1 MTELL
6 RFMMLGL
13 GSGAI
18 YALAA
23 QGIVVIYRGS
33 GVLNFSQGALGLLSA
48 ALFVNAW
55 YDNGWALWPSIVLAV
70 AAAGLTGAL
79 VYLLVMRPLQGTSP
93 LVRLVA
99 SLGVLAVLQQGIIL
113 VFGADVTLVP
123 QFLPSGQLEV
133 IDGAPIAYDRLT
145 ILGVAVVLTVA
156 LAWYFRATRLG
167 MATQATND
175 DPVAAAALGWSPV
188 VIGCVN
194 WTIGAALGGLAGV
207 FIVPISGLSPV
218 ALTLVILPA
227 FAAALASG
235 FRSFGLTLLY
245 GVLLGV
251 GQALLVRYSTDIFDP
266 IPGLDPDGWADALPF
281 LLIVVVLVA
290 RGSVIPRRGE
300 LSALLPRVGLPRR
313 VGLASTATTAAL
325 VVAVLLAP
333 TDLVA
338 AIVTSLLVAI
348 VGLSVV
354 LLTGYAGQLSLG
366 QMAIAGVAALVAG
379 RLSQSEGLPF
389 LVCAVVGVVAAV
401 GVGALFALP
410 SLRSR
415 GVALAVVTLG
425 LGIAVEKVVFA
436 NSSYTGGLNG
446 TVVKA
451 PKLFGWSFSS
461 VAHPQRYAFVV
472 IAVFSIA
479 ALVVANARRGKIG
492 RRFLAV
498 RSNEHAAASLG
509 ISVPFAKLA
518 AFGLG
523 AAIAALGGVLLAF
536 RFSVVQYETFD
547 LFSSLQVV
555 MLTVIGGTGYVAGAA
570 IGSLLAPGGV
580 IQHFTSDAS
589 DTERWIVLFSG
600 AALLVTLIANPNGL
614 ASLLSRPGRR
624 RPQATVP
631 STEAPAAEPVTE
643 ASTAPA
649 VTLSVEHLSVAFGGV
664 RVLDDVG
671 LEVIPG
677 RIVGLIGANGAGKT
691 TLLEAISG
699 YVRLEA
705 GTVRVGDRVIAH
717 PSPTRLARAGIR
729 RSFQGVESFDDLSV
743 SENLL
748 VAREDLPPHAW
759 VRELVRPTPPELPPT
774 LATLATRFG
783 LADDLHAAPGE
794 LPFGR
799 RRLLGV
805 ARALAGRPSI
815 LLLDE
820 PASGLSSSETGELA
834 TLIRSIVDAQSVGVL
849 LVEHDVDMV
858 VGLCDEVVVLDVGR
872 VIFRGAPQ
880 DLMADPTVR
889 AAYLGDAADLTARSE
904 HSAAV
909 TTDV

>member
-6 RFMMLGL
+6 RFMLLGL

-99 SLGVLAVLQQGIIL
+99 SLGVLTVLQQTVIL

-145 ILGVAVVLTVA
+145 ILGVAVVLTIV
-156 LAWYFRATRLG
+156 LAWYFRSTRLG
-167 MATQATND
+167 IATQATND

-227 FAAALASG
+227 FAAALASA

-251 GQALLVRYSTDIFDP
+251 GQALLVRYGTDIFSP

-300 LSALLPRVGLPRR
+300 LGALLPRVGLPRR
-313 VGLASTATTAAL
+313 AWLASVATAATL
-325 VVAVLLAP
+325 VVAVLVAP

-348 VGLSVV
+348 VGFSVV

-379 RLSQSEGLPF
+379 RLSQSAGFPF
-389 LVCAVVGVVAAV
+389 LACAVLGVVAAV

-436 NSSYTGGLNG
+436 NSNYTGGLNG
-446 TVVKA
+446 TVVET

-461 VAHPQRYAFVV
+461 VSHPQRYAFVV
-472 IAVFSIA
+472 IAVFAVA
-479 ALVVANARRGKIG
+479 AAVVANARRGKIG

-509 ISVPFAKLA
+509 ISVPFVKLA

-536 RFSVVQYETFD
+536 RFGVVQYETFD

-589 DTERWIVLFSG
+589 DAERWIVLFSG
-600 AALLVTLIANPNGL
+600 VALLLTLIANPNGL
-614 ASLLSRPGRR
+614 ASLRARRRR
-624 RPQATVP
+624 RPTHVTATPSAEARAVQAATDV
-631 STEAPAAEPVTE
+631 A
-643 ASTAPA
+643 TAPA
-649 VTLSVEHLSVAFGGV
+649 VTLRVEHLSVAFGGV

-671 LEVIPG
+671 LEVAPG

-699 YVRLEA
+699 YVRAES
-705 GTVRVGDRVIAH
+705 GVVRVGEQTVAR
-717 PSPTRLARAGIR
+717 PSPLRLARAGIR
-729 RSFQGVESFDDLSV
+729 RSFQGVESFDDLTV

-748 VAREDLPPHAW
+748 VAREDLPAQSW
-759 VRELVRPTPPELPPT
+759 LRELGRPTPADLPTPLST
-774 LATLATRFG
+774 LAERFG
-783 LADDLHAAPGE
+783 LVEDLQSAPNE

-820 PASGLSSSETGELA
+820 PASGLSTGETRELA
-834 TLIRSIVDAQSVGVL
+834 ALIRSVVDTQGVGVL
-849 LVEHDVDMV
+849 LVEHDLDMV
-858 VGLCDEVVVLDVGR
+858 IGLCDEVVVLDVGR
-872 VIFRGAPQ
+872 VIFRG
-880 DLMADPTVR
+880 DPAALTTDAAVR
-889 AAYLGDAADLTARSE
+889 AAYLGDRL
-904 HSAAV
+904 AAV
-909 TTDV
+909 SDLHDVVSGDA